1 MELREQRVWQGR
13 YRDINFKII
22 NWGRDDAASQLLDL
36 PTGHWNYYVY
46 IPESKATDFK
56 SIWLKDLLKRWSK
69 EGRPYL
75 THDYMAGTLG
85 NIEMHGG
92 ITYYAKHGHTK
103 GHRCVEIGCD
113 YAHSWDRNAHYDVEA
128 LMADVETTIDDLY
141 NKGIVK

>member
-1 MELREQRVWQGR
+1 MELRKQTVWQGR

-22 NWGRDDAASQLLDL
+22 NWGRDDVSSQLLDL

-46 IPESKATDFK
+46 IPESKAIDFK

-69 EGRPYL
+69 QGKPYL
-75 THDYMAGTLG
+75 THDYMSGPVG
-85 NIEMHGG
+85 EIDMHGG

-103 GHRCVEIGCD
+103 GYRCVEIGCD
-113 YAHSWDRNAHYDVEA
+113 YAHSWDRNAHYDAEA
-128 LMADVETTIDDLY
+128 LIIDAQTTIDDLY